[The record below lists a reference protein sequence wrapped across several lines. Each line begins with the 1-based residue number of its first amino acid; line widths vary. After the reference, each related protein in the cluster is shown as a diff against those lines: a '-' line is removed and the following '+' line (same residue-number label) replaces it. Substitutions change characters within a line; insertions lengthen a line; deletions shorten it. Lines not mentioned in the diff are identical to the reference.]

1 MFLKKVLL
9 LNPPADGLF
18 MRDMYCGF
26 SSKAHYL
33 WEPTD
38 LIILSGLLG
47 RHFHVTVRECI
58 GGQMTADELRR
69 SLDGHDRFD
78 FIISLTAARTVEGD
92 LKTLAWLRGKYPEAA
107 IMVVG
112 DFVREAGVRF
122 LREQS
127 VVDACL
133 LSFTNDHLVQALL
146 EWDRL
151 EVAPPNLVIRR
162 GQEIMNGGLA
172 KQATRFSA
180 PLPHH
185 EKFPLAAYRQPHNRR
200 LPVATVLASEG
211 CPYTCAYCTQSSI
224 DYRLR
229 PAREVFDE
237 LVYLRGLGVREIF
250 FLDQLMGAN
259 PRHLKELCTRLIEA
273 ETGLSWGCNV
283 RADTV
288 SPEVVGLM
296 RRAGCHAVFMGVETH
311 SDAAMASLSARKTV
325 RQTEAAIHMLR
336 RAGISVNGYFILGLP
351 GEDEAAID
359 ATIRWSCRLDLDF
372 AIFSQPSPDY
382 GTQLREL
389 AKARGL
395 IGDQQVINAD
405 RTGTAMHLNDLV
417 SPARLEQLL
426 SRAYRAY
433 YLRPRVVFRVLRLA
447 AGNPHMVRMI
457 LENFASMMRRYF
469 LPKRWS
475 RS

>member
-1 MFLKKVLL
+1 MTLKKVLL
-9 LNPPADGLF
+9 LNPPADRLF

-38 LIILSGLLG
+38 QVILSGLLG

-58 GGQMTADELRR
+58 GDQMSLDDLKR
-69 SLDGHDRFD
+69 SLDGHERFD
-78 FIISLTAARTVEGD
+78 FIISLTAARTLEHD
-92 LKTLAWLRGKYPEAA
+92 LPTFAWLREKYGSAA
-107 IMVVG
+107 IIVVG

-133 LSFTNDHLVQALL
+133 LSFTNDHLVEALL
-146 EWDRL
+146 NWDRL
-151 EVAPPNLVIRR
+151 EAAPANLVIRR
-162 GQEIMNGGLA
+162 GNEIMNGGLA
-172 KQATRFSA
+172 KPATRFST

-185 EKFPLAAYRQPHNRR
+185 EKFPLGAYRQPHNRR

-229 PAREVFDE
+229 PAEEVFNE
-237 LVYLRGLGVREIF
+237 LAYLHAIGVREIF

-259 PRHLKELCTRLIEA
+259 PRHLKELCARLVEA
-273 ETGLSWGCNV
+273 KVDLSWGCNV

-288 SPEVVGLM
+288 STEVVQAM
-296 RRAGCHAVFMGVETH
+296 RQAGCHAVFMGIETH
-311 SDAAMASLSARKTV
+311 SDAAMASLKAKKTV
-325 RQTEAAIHMLR
+325 KQTEAAIHMLR
-336 RAGISVNGYFILGLP
+336 RVGISVNGYFILGLP

-359 ATIRWSCRLDLDF
+359 ATIRWARRLDLDF

-382 GTQLREL
+382 GTQLREM

-395 IGDQQVINAD
+395 IENEQIANAD

-417 SPARLEQLL
+417 TPQRLEQLL
-426 SRAYRAY
+426 SRAYRSY
-433 YLRPRVVFRVLRLA
+433 YLRPRVVLRLMRLA
-447 AGNPHMVRMI
+447 MGNPHMVRMI

-475 RS
+475 V